1 MSTST
6 SARESLRCAL
16 PCLFACA
23 AWGIVAWLSG
33 VQVVRADEVS
43 GTWTG
48 ELEAHGNYFLERST
62 RVFIP
67 TARVALASPH
77 GVRVDA
83 SYLVDVIS
91 SASIAQGAS
100 DDKVFT
106 ELRHGVGAGAG
117 KTFAVGD
124 SDLDLSIHGTYS
136 TEDDYKSRLY
146 GANASFAFNE
156 KNSVISLGLMRV
168 SDTIEDNRDAT
179 FRAHLRGV
187 TTQAGF
193 SQVLSKSLVLSLG
206 YQFVVLSGFL
216 GNPYRSAQ
224 FAEHAP
230 VRESPP
236 DERYRHNW
244 ELQLS
249 WFSAATDTALQ
260 AYARYYTDSWSIHA
274 ITPELRLYQSLGRDV
289 NVRLRFRYYSQSSA
303 EFAPPLEL
311 GRYEVGYQG
320 PTTGDPKLMDFD
332 SQQLGVR
339 VSVALSALSNTFLG
353 FASRG
358 AIDVQLDRQWCTSAF
373 GNNVMATLGGR
384 LPF

>member
-1 MSTST
+1 MAKRCCQNRVR
-6 SARESLRCAL
+6 ARLLTCVCQL
-16 PCLFACA
+16 IGLWLVA
-23 AWGIVAWLSG
+23 AASVH
-33 VQVVRADEVS
+33 ADEVS

-48 ELEAHGNYFLERST
+48 ELEARGNYFLERST
-62 RVFIP
+62 RVVIP
-67 TARVALASPH
+67 AARVALAAPN

-100 DDKVFT
+100 EDSVFT
-106 ELRHGVGAGAG
+106 ELRHAVGAGTG
-117 KTFAVGD
+117 KTFALGD
-124 SDLDLSIHGTYS
+124 NDLDLSVHGTYS
-136 TEDDYKSRLY
+136 TEDDYKSRIY
-146 GANASFAFNE
+146 GANVSFAFNE
-156 KNSVISLGLMRV
+156 KNSVISLGLTRV

-187 TTQAGF
+187 TAQAGV
-193 SQVLSKSLVLSLG
+193 SQVLGRTLVLSFG
-206 YQFVVLSGFL
+206 YEFVVLSGFL

-224 FAEHAP
+224 FVAHAP
-230 VRESPP
+230 VREDPP

-249 WFSAATDTALQ
+249 WFAAATNTTLQ

-274 ITPELRLYQSLGRDV
+274 VTPELRLYQSLGRDL
-289 NVRLRFRYYSQSSA
+289 NVRLRFRYYTQSSA
-303 EFAPPLEL
+303 AFAPPGDD

-332 SQQLGVR
+332 SRQFGVR
-339 VSVALSALSNTFLG
+339 VSLALRALSNSFLG

-358 AIDVQLDRQWCTSAF
+358 ILDLQLDRQWCSSAF